1 MSCHCHGKCT
11 LAKTAWVLVLVGA
24 LNWGLVGLGHFVG
37 SDLNLVRMILG
48 GWPAV
53 EAIVYLLVG
62 VSAIVSI
69 VGCPCKQCKEA
80 NGNCSE
86 CKVEEVKA

>member
-1 MSCHCHGKCT
+1 
-11 LAKTAWVLVLVGA
+11 
-24 LNWGLVGLGHFVG
+24 
-37 SDLNLVRMILG
+37 MILG

-53 EAIVYLLVG
+53 EAIIYLLVG